1 MSMPMPEKGKPQQQ
15 HQQSTA
21 KPGSM
26 PPKPNPM
33 PMKPGASP
41 AKPGPGAPM
50 PPKKK

>member
-1 MSMPMPEKGKPQQQ
+1 MAMPMPEKGK
-15 HQQSTA
+15 HQQTTA

-33 PMKPGASP
+33 PMPMKPGAAP
-41 AKPGPGAPM
+41 AKPGHGAPM